1 MKAKILKHTGLTEK
15 QFYAK
20 YKTQEDF
27 ENSKEGKAF
36 LKAQNSAVLQNNLR
50 TDSNNNG
57 IPDYLELNS
66 VLPKPPIDM
75 SDPQAPMFQNAG
87 PQNNWNFG
95 GNNVSSTPSFGV
107 PSVQQMASNALQPPA
122 DPFAMQNYGQKFV
135 QNNPLPAN
143 DPNSR
148 FSNGVFQID
157 KSVTG
162 GLGTKDY
169 KGKGSGQDFNM
180 QGFGNVF
187 TGLVGG
193 IRKFKEQ
200 KELTKKLKTWA
211 DVSDVIKDA
220 KISNAFAE
228 KPKNQWFSPDDPR
241 FIHNTGEQYLQQGRG
256 TDILSSQNGSMIGGN
271 PTEIQNTYAPEYT
284 LFDDLGYEPLD
295 ESENIKAYAG
305 GGGFGSWLGKVNSG
319 LSGSG
324 NTSFMGNV
332 GQGSPLDS
340 FIAGQFGNNA
350 GSQIGGSIGSLFGP
364 LGSLTGTAIG
374 GYLDKQSGK
383 QAFQKSRMAENNDF
397 MNRLDVTTGI
407 TGGLNAMGVAENGGY
422 MNPEYNPQVI
432 TMFGDHTAEDF
443 ADYAHKYRA
452 GGHLKSYTEPSERA
466 MQTYAMGGQ
475 LKTHWGGKAN
485 TIAYNPYLP
494 GSGEITMLRGA
505 SHNNGGI
512 GISYGGSEDGYEGIA
527 ANGANMGAQIEAE
540 TGEPIIE
547 MASGGSID
555 SNTGKPS
562 TEAVVFG
569 NIPFTEKLAKAT
581 GDQALIDLAK
591 EKNGKTYKKI
601 IADLAKPQNKANK
614 TKLRASELA
623 NDADNTKIGKLL
635 LSTAKVMDDGAELTQ
650 KGYADLTMKLANLQ
664 NATQEIKKE
673 QSYLRGKNIS
683 AEALGEGKVEN
694 DYDPITKDA
703 ELENPY
709 ARHGAYL
716 RKAQTG
722 FVEGLGVDSEG
733 YSPYAYEAS
742 NIVANNKPLRTFSM
756 GDYGNKWE
764 RSIYPEGVAL
774 DTYRGDVINM
784 PYKEAFIPDDY
795 TVIDQTPNNSESYVQ
810 TYPDG
815 HTWRYTVNGNQRT
828 VDVNGKFYENE
839 YRSSEDPNV
848 WISKKLKDEEDARIA
863 KKAAANNK
871 NKSVGKG
878 NQAPTTTSSNTT
890 SAPTSTDDSNYVSKY
905 GLVPWEGNISKGNK
919 YGKATASSFTAK
931 EWDAIADRLGFKGKG
946 NAEFQKFLLEN
957 KESAPFIKARHQK
970 LYGQDPMLDEKLG
983 FGWAAGELLSPLQ
996 LTPEIPTDDTTAQQ
1010 SKEEPKETKVI
1021 PYERNKLVD
1030 IANILR
1036 PLVRNRF
1043 PFEFDPRQLAGEYVS
1058 IAQNQ
1063 YEPVPL
1069 QEYTTELD
1077 PLYRVSYQDVR
1088 DQNTADFRD
1097 VQRQL
1102 GYNPAALAGLLSK
1115 KYLANNAVN
1124 AEEFRTN
1131 QAIEDKIFGGNRAK
1145 INQER
1150 MANIQ
1155 LRADQMNKQEAAKS
1169 KTKETQQ
1176 AAISSIA
1183 DKYLQFDAMKNKY
1196 LVQSNLFPQFGYDQG
1211 YNIQNQGPWYQ
1222 PNIPQI
1228 TGDKGTLKQVPVY
1241 GADGKTIEYYKLVP
1255 NDSTSETAITK
1266 SGGKIAKNNRNSSI
1280 VKAIKNL

>member
-75 SDPQAPMFQNAG
+75 SDPQAPIFQNAG

-187 TGLVGG
+187 TGVVGG

-200 KELTKKLKTWA
+200 KELTEKLKTWA

-673 QSYLRGKNIS
+673 QSYARGENIS
-683 AEALGEGKVEN
+683 AEALGKGNIET

-709 ARHGAYL
+709 AKSGAYL
-716 RKAQTG
+716 RKAQNSATINPADYETNFIKNIQDAIGINPKTPGYGKVWGPKSAEAYYKFHIKNMPDAYKETDPEYIKMQLEKHKESPG
-722 FVEGLGVDSEG
+722 FTLNYLKNGLSGVEQEAMGLTPEG
-733 YSPYAYEAS
+733 YKYIGKDKQAS
-742 NIVANNKPLRTFSM
+742 T
-756 GDYGNKWE
+756 
-764 RSIYPEGVAL
+764 
-774 DTYRGDVINM
+774 T
-784 PYKEAFIPDDY
+784 
-795 TVIDQTPNNSESYVQ
+795 TTP
-810 TYPDG
+810 
-815 HTWRYTVNGNQRT
+815 
-828 VDVNGKFYENE
+828 
-839 YRSSEDPNV
+839 
-848 WISKKLKDEEDARIA
+848 A
-863 KKAAANNK
+863 
-871 NKSVGKG
+871 
-878 NQAPTTTSSNTT
+878 TTSSNTT

-970 LYGQDPMLDEKLG
+970 LYGQDPMFDEKLG

-1097 VQRQL
+1097 VQIQL